1 MTDHP
6 GEPADTVNGGRGHD
20 RIYVRDGEPDRVT
33 CGPGNDRVMA
43 DYRDDVA
50 KDCER
55 VDPKDETM
63 QECAR
68 VRRGRARARDDR
80 RGR

>member
-55 VDPKDETM
+55 V
-63 QECAR
+63 
-68 VRRGRARARDDR
+68 RRGRARARDDR
-80 RGR
+80 RER